1 MIFVGAAPDDDAAV
15 KQEAQDW
22 LNKLVAQCATNFSV
36 KSKSSTCKENLQVPQ
51 FTAEDIELI
60 QEALKAQADS
70 WAAHCR
76 EDKYKPLD
84 MLVSKCDAMLEG
96 AEA

>member
-1 MIFVGAAPDDDAAV
+1 MSLVGI
-15 KQEAQDW
+15 QGR
-22 LNKLVAQCATNFSV
+22 
-36 KSKSSTCKENLQVPQ
+36 NLQ
-51 FTAEDIELI
+51 I

-84 MLVSKCDAMLEG
+84 ELAAKCGAMLKG
-96 AEA
+96 ANE